1 MCRAHR
7 RRSTIP
13 GAIHSAHTPGYDG
26 STVSDHPAHDHRP
39 SRSAASAT
47 HHSTDPCDSQGATTR
62 TGLDVPP
69 VLSTEFWELPEIRSA
84 LLSRHFGRFLRSYRT
99 AQSPQVTQTQ
109 LAHWLGITQ
118 GQLSRI
124 ERSSLSVRDLGKLD
138 NWARMLHIPADRL
151 WFSPSSPSGTD
162 DSAPN
167 RATVEESEHN
177 EGSDVHRR
185 DLLKIAGVT
194 AAAAGTGLL
203 SHTPWQRLID
213 SVNKGRPVDTVT
225 VQLMQDRTADFF
237 HTEETVPARQLLESI
252 AQHRDTLK
260 ILLTNARIESIRNSL
275 AVALGETDVLTGWL
289 LFDLGQASDAAEAWR
304 STLRIAKET
313 GDGALAACALGYW
326 SYLATARNDTAPAVR
341 LLKQAKEYVPGSSA
355 PATLSWLSAREAEE
369 LARLGDETGALRAVE
384 RALTAFDFAR
394 PRTERPWTAFF
405 GASRLGSMTV
415 SAYTTLRHRDATTAA
430 DSLLTSLSPMEN
442 KVRAIVLSDLTINAV
457 QINDYDRATTLAP
470 DAIELTTRT
479 ETTLAKQRLLT
490 LAAALPSSSSTN
502 PTSVLRDHIMSTLRR

>member
-1 MCRAHR
+1 
-7 RRSTIP
+7 
-13 GAIHSAHTPGYDG
+13 
-26 STVSDHPAHDHRP
+26 
-39 SRSAASAT
+39 
-47 HHSTDPCDSQGATTR
+47 
-62 TGLDVPP
+62 
-69 VLSTEFWELPEIRSA
+69 
-84 LLSRHFGRFLRSYRT
+84 
-99 AQSPQVTQTQ
+99 
-109 LAHWLGITQ
+109 
-118 GQLSRI
+118 
-124 ERSSLSVRDLGKLD
+124 
-138 NWARMLHIPADRL
+138 
-151 WFSPSSPSGTD
+151 
-162 DSAPN
+162 
-167 RATVEESEHN
+167 
-177 EGSDVHRR
+177 
-185 DLLKIAGVT
+185 
-194 AAAAGTGLL
+194 
-203 SHTPWQRLID
+203 
-213 SVNKGRPVDTVT
+213 
-225 VQLMQDRTADFF
+225 MQDRTADFF

-275 AVALGETDVLTGWL
+275 TVALGETDVLTGWL

-326 SYLATARNDTAPAVR
+326 SYLATSRNDTVPAVR
-341 LLKQAKEYVPGSSA
+341 LLKQAKEYIPGSSA

-415 SAYTTLRHRDATTAA
+415 STYTTLRHRDATTAA

-457 QINDYDRATTLAP
+457 QTNDYDRATALIP

-490 LAAALPSSSSTN
+490 LAAALPTRSSAY
-502 PTSVLRDHIMSTLRR
+502 PTGVLRDQIMSTLRR